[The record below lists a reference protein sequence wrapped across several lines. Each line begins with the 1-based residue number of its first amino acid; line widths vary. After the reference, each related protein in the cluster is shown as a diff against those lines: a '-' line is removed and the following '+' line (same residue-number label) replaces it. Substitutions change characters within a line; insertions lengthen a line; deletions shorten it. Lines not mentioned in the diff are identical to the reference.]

1 MIYIGLWQAGSRLWS
16 STNVNKVRKAIQRA
30 IELGLTYFDTAEIYG
45 WGRSERLLGNIVKEF
60 KDVFIVSKVGGFRWT
75 ENDIIK
81 AANKIRGRLGRDSV
95 DLLLSHWPPPFYA
108 NVCRVIQ
115 GLEKAV
121 DLGYASN
128 IGLSNYPS
136 NLLEKAVQC
145 TRKYEIK
152 TNQIQ
157 YSLAYRTPELY
168 IIQKA
173 RKLNITIMAW
183 SPLAK
188 GALASSTRRR
198 ELARISDPVYKKAI
212 GDNQLHKTLEHIG
225 RKLKLTKAQV
235 AISWVQSKGI
245 DSIVGVRKIYHVEEL
260 AKIKE
265 YILPDWAIQQL
276 DRISRE
282 YIEMWGTKYKPLRKM
297 RIIPGFIQLLF
308 IKLMGG
314 V

>member
-16 STNVNKVRKAIQRA
+16 STNLDNVRKAIQRA

-60 KDVFIVSKVGGFRWT
+60 KDVFIVSKVAGFRWT
-75 ENDIIK
+75 ENDIVK
-81 AANKIRGRLGRDSV
+81 AANKIKGRLHRDSI

-128 IGLSNYPS
+128 IGVSNYPS
-136 NLLEKAVQC
+136 DLLEKAVQC
-145 TRKYEIK
+145 TKKYEIT

-157 YSLAYRTPELY
+157 YSLAYRTPEINILP
-168 IIQKA
+168 KA
-173 RKLNITIMAW
+173 RKINIKIMAW

-188 GALASSTRRR
+188 GALATSRVTR
-198 ELARISDPVYKKAI
+198 EPARISDPVYKRALK
-212 GDNQLHKTLEHIG
+212 DKNLHRVLEDIS
-225 RKLKLTKAQV
+225 RRLNLTKAQA
-235 AISWVQSKGI
+235 AIAWINTKGI
-245 DSIVGVRKIYHVEEL
+245 DPVVGVRKPEHVEDL
-260 AKIKE
+260 AKIKD
-265 YILPDWAIQQL
+265 YTLPNWAVRQL
-276 DRISRE
+276 DQVSMQ
-282 YIEMWGTKYKPLRKM
+282 YINTWGTKYKVLGKM
-297 RIIPGFIQLLF
+297 RYIPGLLQYF
-308 IKLMGG
+308 SIRVLGG